1 MNFKAFFSGH
11 LEVAGYRRWC
21 STSWDG
27 PEQRGGSD
35 VVLEVGIS
43 APLLQSLPLQDGNAA
58 DVTEQEPDEDWGRHA
73 QVLGAPHRRG
83 GGEPEARP
91 LQDLPQVVGV
101 SAVGPQP
108 SLDEPPLDAEV
119 KQIRSTARIQSG
131 GCWATRFRLLT
142 AFFGSL
148 LKIHFC

>member
-11 LEVAGYRRWC
+11 LEVAGC
-21 STSWDG
+21 SRERSTFGDG

-35 VVLEVGIS
+35 VVLEVGIR
-43 APLLQSLPLQDGNAA
+43 APLLQSLPLQDGNSA
-58 DVTEQEPDEDWGRHA
+58 DVTKQEPDEERRGHA
-73 QVLGAPHRRG
+73 QVLGAPHHRG

-101 SAVGPQP
+101 SAVGPQS

-119 KQIRSTARIQSG
+119 MQIRFTARIQSG

-142 AFFGSL
+142 AFFGSF